1 MIFRTTLRDTRR
13 SRQISLIGF
22 FCTKNARRIFAI
34 VPQPAFQS
42 RPPRIKE
49 ANVDPQPRGPD
60 WMQITPKAGSLFHAN
75 SHSTH
80 NRGGALESEVMVW
93 PIQAPRAG

>member
-1 MIFRTTLRDTRR
+1 M
-13 SRQISLIGF
+13 
-22 FCTKNARRIFAI
+22 
-34 VPQPAFQS
+34 
-42 RPPRIKE
+42 
-49 ANVDPQPRGPD
+49 DPQPRGPD

-93 PIQAPRAG
+93 PIPALRVRTIPSAGELILVSLRWILALFSAALRWAIASLSSAPAPALHHRLCWSF